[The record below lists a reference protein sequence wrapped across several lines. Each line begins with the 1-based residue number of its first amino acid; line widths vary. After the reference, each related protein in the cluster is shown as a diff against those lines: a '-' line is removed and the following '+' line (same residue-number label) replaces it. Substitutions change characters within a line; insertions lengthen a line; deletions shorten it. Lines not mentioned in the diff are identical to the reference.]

1 MERCPMQRSAQ
12 PNSGSFNLA
21 YKQNW
26 IMSML
31 GKLRGVLLNIFH
43 QSDCSDALKTLHE
56 NKHTPPFLSYTTT
69 LQLSPHSTSRLHL
82 WMLYGLSPPAKRKYS
97 NLKLLVGWQIVKRN
111 KKTSIAGVTSGRR
124 TTATQGDFKEG
135 PVNRPE

>member
-12 PNSGSFNLA
+12 RNSGSFNLA

-43 QSDCSDALKTLHE
+43 QSDCSDNLKTLHE
-56 NKHTPPFLSYTTT
+56 NKNTPPFLSYTTT
-69 LQLSPHSTSRLHL
+69 LQLSPHFHEQATSLDVI
-82 WMLYGLSPPAKRKYS
+82 WAVSSCQEK
-97 NLKLLVGWQIVKRN
+97 I
-111 KKTSIAGVTSGRR
+111 
-124 TTATQGDFKEG
+124 
-135 PVNRPE
+135 